1 MEEHSEI
8 SAMNEEND
16 IIESVSTAVQEI
28 RRTLERGKSSF
39 AGTLFILNNLYYVLL
54 IPLFTSQRMP
64 MNLRIKITAS
74 YAEPSVPMDSS
85 LLSWRNQL
93 SCCSVD
99 IINFLLLFSSKKSG
113 RQELEESWTKHYCKP
128 NVREAVDQLLELEV
142 G

>member
-8 SAMNEEND
+8 SSMNEEND

-54 IPLFTSQRMP
+54 IPVFISQRMP
-64 MNLRIKITAS
+64 RNLRIKITAS

-85 LLSWRNQL
+85 LLS
-93 SCCSVD
+93 
-99 IINFLLLFSSKKSG
+99 
-113 RQELEESWTKHYCKP
+113 
-128 NVREAVDQLLELEV
+128 
-142 G
+142 